1 MVVFSTP
8 PPDGLLPSGH
18 EWDFSKTGIIWLD
31 WAIDIA
37 VVALVF
43 AGIVL
48 AAYLRWLHPHIKKL
62 REDAAAIR
70 RQTEN
75 SHSGAPHPNLRD
87 NLDANQ
93 AEARAAFQALMQ
105 ASDQLREALAQQAKD
120 IGGIRAEIRG
130 DREAF
135 RWLEEK
141 VDRHIQEHRPGP
153 GPRP

>member
-8 PPDGLLPSGH
+8 PPGGLLPSGH

-37 VVALVF
+37 VVAMIF

-93 AEARAAFQALMQ
+93 AESRAASQQILQ
-105 ASDQLREALAQQAKD
+105 RLDQLGDAIAQQAKD
-120 IGGIRAEIRG
+120 IGGIRVEIRG
-130 DREAF
+130 DREAI
-135 RWLEEK
+135 RRLEEK
-141 VDRHIQEHRPGP
+141 VDGHIQEHRPAP
-153 GPRP
+153 GSRP